1 MGQDRHV
8 MTAAR
13 DVFASAAHTFARLVQ
28 VLPADSFDGPGLGE
42 WDLRALVGHTSR
54 SLITVSTYLQTPA
67 STADLA
73 GPVEYYAAM
82 RGFMSDA
89 GAEAIIERGRQAG
102 RDLGSDPA
110 AAVDALAS
118 RALDDIDEAGDPLI
132 TVIGGFGIRLS
143 QYLPTRVFELA
154 VHSLDI
160 ARATGLSADL
170 PADVLEGAGVLATQI
185 AVKLGEGETV
195 LMALTGRVELP
206 RTFSVT

>member
-1 MGQDRHV
+1 M
-8 MTAAR
+8 
-13 DVFASAAHTFARLVQ
+13 
-28 VLPADSFDGPGLGE
+28 
-42 WDLRALVGHTSR
+42 GHTSR
-54 SLITVSTYLQTPA
+54 SLITVSTYLQAPA

-73 GPVEYYAAM
+73 GPAEYYAAM

-110 AAVDALAS
+110 AAVDALVS
-118 RALDDIDEAGDPLI
+118 KALDDLDGVDDPLI

-143 QYLPTRVFELA
+143 HYLPTRIFELA

-160 ARATGLSADL
+160 ARVTGLSADL
-170 PADVLEGAGVLATQI
+170 PTEVLETAAMLATQI
-185 AVKLGEGETV
+185 AVELGQGEIL
-195 LMALTGRVELP
+195 LMALTGRAELP

>member
-1 MGQDRHV
+1 
-8 MTAAR
+8 MTGNYQRDEFAA
-13 DVFASAAHTFARLVQ
+13 VFASAAHAFARLVQ

-54 SLITVSTYLQTPA
+54 SLITVSTYLQAPA

-82 RGFMSDA
+82 RGFMTDA
-89 GAEAIIERGRQAG
+89 GAESIIERGRQAG

-143 QYLPTRVFELA
+143 HYLPTRIFELA

-160 ARATGLSADL
+160 ARATGRSADL
-170 PADVLEGAGVLATQI
+170 PKEVLEAAGVLATQI
-185 AVKLGEGETV
+185 AVELGEGEAV
-195 LMALTGRVELP
+195 LMALTGRAELP

>member
-1 MGQDRHV
+1 

-13 DVFASAAHTFARLVQ
+13 DVFASAAHSFARLVQ

-54 SLITVSTYLQTPA
+54 SLITVSTYLQAPA

-110 AAVDALAS
+110 SAVDALAS

-132 TVIGGFGIRLS
+132 TVIGGFGIALS

-160 ARATGLSADL
+160 ARATGISADL
-170 PADVLEGAGVLATQI
+170 PAEVLEAAGVLATQI

-195 LMALTGRVELP
+195 LMALTGRTELP

>member
-1 MGQDRHV
+1 

-54 SLITVSTYLQTPA
+54 SLITVSTYLPTPA

-143 QYLPTRVFELA
+143 HYLPTRIFELA

-170 PADVLEGAGVLATQI
+170 PDEVLEAAGVLATQI
-185 AVKLGEGETV
+185 AVKLGEGETL

>member
-1 MGQDRHV
+1 

-13 DVFASAAHTFARLVQ
+13 DVFASAAHSFARLVQ

-54 SLITVSTYLQTPA
+54 SLITVSTYLQAPA

-132 TVIGGFGIRLS
+132 TVIGGFGIALS

-160 ARATGLSADL
+160 ARATGISADL
-170 PADVLEGAGVLATQI
+170 PAEVLEAAGVLATQI
-185 AVKLGEGETV
+185 AVKLGGGETV
-195 LMALTGRVELP
+195 LMALTGRTELP

>member
-1 MGQDRHV
+1 
-8 MTAAR
+8 MTGGR
-13 DVFASAAHTFARLVQ
+13 DVFASAAHAFARLVQ
-28 VLPADSFDGPGLGE
+28 VLPAGSLDGPGLGG
-42 WDLRALVGHTSR
+42 WDLRALVGHASR

-67 STADLA
+67 SRADLA
-73 GPVEYYAAM
+73 GPAEYYAAM
-82 RGFMSDA
+82 REVMADA
-89 GAEAIIERGRQAG
+89 GAEAIVERGRQAG

-143 QYLPTRVFELA
+143 HYLPTRVFELA

-170 PADVLEGAGVLATQI
+170 PAEVLEAAAVLATQI
-185 AVKLGEGETV
+185 AVRLGEGETV

>member
-1 MGQDRHV
+1 

-13 DVFASAAHTFARLVQ
+13 DVFASAAHSFARLVQ

-54 SLITVSTYLQTPA
+54 SLITVSTYLQAPA

-132 TVIGGFGIRLS
+132 TVIGGFGIALS

-160 ARATGLSADL
+160 ARATGISADL
-170 PADVLEGAGVLATQI
+170 PAEVLEAAGVLATQI

-195 LMALTGRVELP
+195 LMALTGRTELP

>member
-1 MGQDRHV
+1 MSR
-8 MTAAR
+8 AR
-13 DVFASAAHTFARLVQ
+13 DEFASAAHAFARLVRA
-28 VLPADSFDGPGLGE
+28 LPADSFDGPGLGE

-54 SLITVSTYLQTPA
+54 SLITVSTYLQDPA

-89 GAEAIIERGRQAG
+89 GAEAVVERGRQAG

-110 AAVDALAS
+110 AAVDALVS
-118 RALDDIDEAGDPLI
+118 RALADVDEAGDPLI

-143 QYLPTRVFELA
+143 DYLPTRIFELA

-160 ARATGLSADL
+160 ARATGHSADL
-170 PADVLEGAGVLATQI
+170 PAEVMEAANVLAAQI
-185 AVKLGEGETV
+185 AVELGKGETV
-195 LMALTGRVELP
+195 LMALTGRAELP
-206 RTFSVT
+206 RGFSVT

>member
-13 DVFASAAHTFARLVQ
+13 DVFASAAHSFARLVQ

-54 SLITVSTYLQTPA
+54 SLITVSTYLQAPA

-132 TVIGGFGIRLS
+132 TVIGGFGIALS

-160 ARATGLSADL
+160 ARATGISADL
-170 PADVLEGAGVLATQI
+170 PAEVLEAAGVLATQI

-195 LMALTGRVELP
+195 LMALTGRTELP

>member
-13 DVFASAAHTFARLVQ
+13 DVFASAAHAFARLVQ

-54 SLITVSTYLQTPA
+54 SLITVSTYLQAPA

-73 GPVEYYAAM
+73 GPVEYYTAM

-132 TVIGGFGIRLS
+132 TVIGGFGIPLS

-160 ARATGLSADL
+160 ARATGISADL
-170 PADVLEGAGVLATQI
+170 PAEVLEAAGVLATQI
-185 AVKLGEGETV
+185 AVKQGEGETV
-195 LMALTGRVELP
+195 LMALTGRTELP